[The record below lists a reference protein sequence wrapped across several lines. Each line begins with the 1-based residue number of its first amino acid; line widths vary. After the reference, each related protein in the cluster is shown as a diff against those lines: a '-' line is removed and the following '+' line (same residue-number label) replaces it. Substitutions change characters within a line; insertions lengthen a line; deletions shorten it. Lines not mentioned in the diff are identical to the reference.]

1 MIGLDVETTALS
13 PDEGRLRLIQVA
25 GDRGTQVFD
34 ADVEGK
40 AAVRQILE
48 FVQDRHAVAH
58 NANFEELWARTFG
71 ADLCL
76 EDTLVMSRVLYGGTK
91 DFKKARYVLADVVKR
106 ELGSELD
113 KEMLDSD
120 WSSPLTEEQ
129 LPQEVRRLRERANPL
144 AEFLNSSEWDAFWQP
159 AKAAIVQGDESGIRA

>member
-129 LPQEVRRLRERANPL
+129 LVVESFWDTGCRFSHPL
-144 AEFLNSSEWDAFWQP
+144 SFDRGRHRGTSSSMVTA
-159 AKAAIVQGDESGIRA
+159 